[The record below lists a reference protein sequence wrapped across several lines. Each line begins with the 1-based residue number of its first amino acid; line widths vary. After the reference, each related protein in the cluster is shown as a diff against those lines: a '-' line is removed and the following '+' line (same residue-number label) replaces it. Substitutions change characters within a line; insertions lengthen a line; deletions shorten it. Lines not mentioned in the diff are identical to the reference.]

1 MFAYPSVC
9 PPYSLICRTVN
20 PSQAEV
26 WSDSTLYPGPT
37 PMPAPGRP
45 EVSGESVN
53 GWSACVFAS
62 KLLGWRPKALEPGH
76 KPDSCGG
83 GCFIRFEILPPTAS
97 LHILSPSGC
106 PALLHPRAYLQIS
119 ALPKACFRGQVGP
132 SIWSA
137 LTHRQSY
144 VPSQQGQSKALGKG
158 FDLFP

>member
-20 PSQAEV
+20 PSEAEV
-26 WSDSTLYPGPT
+26 WSDSTLYPGSHPN
-37 PMPAPGRP
+37 AGHWAFRSSR
-45 EVSGESVN
+45 ESVSG
-53 GWSACVFAS
+53 WRACVFAS

-83 GCFIRFEILPPTAS
+83 GCFIRFEIIPPTAS

-106 PALLHPRAYLQIS
+106 LALLHPRAYLQIS
-119 ALPKACFRGQVGP
+119 ALPKACFRGQVEP

-137 LTHRQSY
+137 LTHDRAMSR
-144 VPSQQGQSKALGKG
+144 VSRG
-158 FDLFP
+158 